1 MLCICA
7 EYPSHVVDNA
17 FDCND
22 IYSML
27 GRFILSHSQKILL
40 LHFWL
45 TLVFKVFAG
54 GIRVKDIT
62 FGCS

>member
-27 GRFILSHSQKILL
+27 GRFIPSHSQKILL

-45 TLVFKVFAG
+45 TLVFKVFVG
-54 GIRVKDIT
+54 GL
-62 FGCS
+62 G